1 MANRYNIEELIL
13 YIEALFLAA
22 GMDAD
27 KSAIVAQLLVEAD
40 LMGHTTHGI
49 AQAPA
54 YLSGLEN
61 GLMLGTG
68 DPIIVS
74 DRGATITW
82 DGQRISG
89 VWLTAMAIDLS
100 VDRAKKYGTATMAIR
115 RSGHIAC
122 LAAFL
127 TRATDKGCM
136 IELASSDPSIVSV
149 APYGGTKPAFTPNP
163 IAIGIPTNKNPILI
177 DISASIT
184 TNGLTGR
191 LFSEGKKL
199 PGDWVQDKS
208 GRATNDPA
216 VLFTEPPGTILPI
229 GGKEYGHKGFGLAL
243 MIEALTQGLSGLGRA
258 DPPEGWG
265 AAVYLKVT
273 DPSAFGGM
281 DEFTRQTSWLAES
294 CRNNPPAEGVDNVRL
309 PGDNAILN
317 KAEAIANG
325 LELYPGLLDG
335 LKTFSDNYNIR
346 VPGAI

>member
-127 TRATDKGCM
+127 TRATEKGCM
-136 IELASSDPSIVSV
+136 IELASSDPSIASV

-163 IAIGIPTNKNPILI
+163 IAIGIPTNENPILI

-208 GRATNDPA
+208 GQATNDPA

-346 VPGAI
+346 MPGAI

>member
-1 MANRYNIEELIL
+1 MANRYNIKELIL

-68 DPIIVS
+68 NPITVS

-82 DGQRISG
+82 DGQRICG

-208 GRATNDPA
+208 GRATNDPS

-281 DEFTRQTSWLAES
+281 DEFIRQTSWLAES
-294 CRNNPPAEGVDNVRL
+294 CRNNPPEEGVDKVRL

-335 LKTFSDNYNIR
+335 LKTFSDNYNIS

>member
-127 TRATDKGCM
+127 TRATEKGCM
-136 IELASSDPSIVSV
+136 IELASSDPSIASV

-163 IAIGIPTNKNPILI
+163 IAIGIPTNENPILI

-208 GRATNDPA
+208 GQATNDPA

-258 DPPEGWG
+258 DPTEGWG

>member
-208 GRATNDPA
+208 GRATNDPS

-281 DEFTRQTSWLAES
+281 DEFIRQTSWLAES
-294 CRNNPPAEGVDNVRL
+294 CRNNPPEEGVDKVRL

>member
-68 DPIIVS
+68 DPIVVS

-122 LAAFL
+122 LATFL
-127 TRATDKGCM
+127 TRATEKGCM

>member
-27 KSAIVAQLLVEAD
+27 KSVIVAQLLVEAD

-68 DPIIVS
+68 NPITVS

-82 DGQRISG
+82 DGQRICG

-122 LAAFL
+122 LATFL
-127 TRATDKGCM
+127 TRATEKGCM

-208 GRATNDPA
+208 GRATNDPS

>member
-68 DPIIVS
+68 NPITVS

-82 DGQRISG
+82 DGQRICG

-127 TRATDKGCM
+127 TRATENGCM
-136 IELASSDPSIVSV
+136 IELASSDPSIASV

-163 IAIGIPTNKNPILI
+163 IAIGIPTNENPILI

>member
-1 MANRYNIEELIL
+1 MPNRYNIDELIL

-68 DPIIVS
+68 NPIAVS

-82 DGQRISG
+82 DGQRICG

-208 GRATNDPA
+208 GRATNDPS

-273 DPSAFGGM
+273 DPSAFGGL

-317 KAEAIANG
+317 KAEAIENG
-325 LELYPGLLDG
+325 VELYPGLLDG
-335 LKTFSDNYNIR
+335 LKTFSDNYNIP
-346 VPGAI
+346 VPEAI

>member
-68 DPIIVS
+68 NPITVS

-82 DGQRISG
+82 DGQRICG
-89 VWLTAMAIDLS
+89 VWLTAMAIDLA

-122 LAAFL
+122 LATFL
-127 TRATDKGCM
+127 TRATEKGCM

>member
-208 GRATNDPA
+208 GRATNDPS

-281 DEFTRQTSWLAES
+281 DEFIRQTSWLAES
-294 CRNNPPAEGVDNVRL
+294 CRNNPPEEGVDKVRL

-335 LKTFSDNYNIR
+335 LKTFSDNYNIS

>member
-22 GMDAD
+22 GMDVD

-127 TRATDKGCM
+127 TRATEKGCM
-136 IELASSDPSIVSV
+136 IELASSDPSTVSV

-273 DPSAFGGM
+273 DPSAFGGL

>member
-68 DPIIVS
+68 NPITVS

-82 DGQRISG
+82 DGQRICG

-208 GRATNDPA
+208 GRATNDPS

-281 DEFTRQTSWLAES
+281 DEFIRQTSWLAES
-294 CRNNPPAEGVDNVRL
+294 CRNNPPEEGVDKVRL

>member
-68 DPIIVS
+68 DPIVVS

-122 LAAFL
+122 LATFL
-127 TRATDKGCM
+127 TRATEKGCM
-136 IELASSDPSIVSV
+136 IELASSDPSIASV

-163 IAIGIPTNKNPILI
+163 IAIGIPTNENPILI

>member
-127 TRATDKGCM
+127 TRATENGCM
-136 IELASSDPSIVSV
+136 IELASSDPSIASV

-163 IAIGIPTNKNPILI
+163 IAIGIPTNENPILI

>member
-1 MANRYNIEELIL
+1 MANRYQSNDLIL
-13 YIEALFLAA
+13 YIEALFVAA

-27 KSAIVAQLLVEAD
+27 KSTIVAPLLVEAD
-40 LMGHTTHGI
+40 LMGHTTHGV

-61 GLMLGTG
+61 GLMRGTG
-68 DPIIVS
+68 DPLVVA

-89 VWLTAMAIDLS
+89 VWLTAKAIDLAVERS
-100 VDRAKKYGTATMAIR
+100 KKYGTATIAIR

-127 TRATDKGCM
+127 SRATEKGCM

-163 IAIGIPTNKNPILI
+163 IAVGIPTSDNPILI

-199 PGDWVQDKS
+199 PGDWVQDKFGQPS
-208 GRATNDPA
+208 DNPA
-216 VLFTEPPGTILPI
+216 VLFTDPPGTILPI

-273 DPSAFGGM
+273 DPEAFGGAE
-281 DEFTRQTSWLAES
+281 EFIRQTSWLAES
-294 CRNNPPAEGVDNVRL
+294 CRSNPPADGVESVRL
-309 PGDNAILN
+309 PGDNAFAN
-317 KAEAIANG
+317 KAEALKNG

-335 LKTFSDNYNIR
+335 LKEFSDKFNISEPR
-346 VPGAI
+346 PI

>member
-127 TRATDKGCM
+127 TRATEKGCM
-136 IELASSDPSIVSV
+136 IELASSDPSIASV

-163 IAIGIPTNKNPILI
+163 IAIGIPTNENPILI

>member
-68 DPIIVS
+68 DPMVVS

-122 LAAFL
+122 LATFL
-127 TRATDKGCM
+127 TRATEKGCM

-325 LELYPGLLDG
+325 LELYPGLLDD

>member
-1 MANRYNIEELIL
+1 MANRYNIKELIL

-127 TRATDKGCM
+127 TRATEKGCM
-136 IELASSDPSIVSV
+136 IELASSDPSIASV

-163 IAIGIPTNKNPILI
+163 IAIGIPTNENPILI

-199 PGDWVQDKS
+199 PGDWVQDKA

-309 PGDNAILN
+309 PGDNAIFN
-317 KAEAIANG
+317 KAEALRFFLIII
-325 LELYPGLLDG
+325 
-335 LKTFSDNYNIR
+335 TFLCQKQSEVKR
-346 VPGAI
+346 LVW

>member
-68 DPIIVS
+68 NPITVS

-82 DGQRISG
+82 DGQRICG

-122 LAAFL
+122 LATFL
-127 TRATDKGCM
+127 TRATEKGCM

-208 GRATNDPA
+208 GRATNDPS

-273 DPSAFGGM
+273 DPSAFGGL

-325 LELYPGLLDG
+325 VELYTGLLDG
-335 LKTFSDNYNIR
+335 LKTFSDNYNIS
-346 VPGAI
+346 VPEAI

>member
-68 DPIIVS
+68 DPIVVS

-122 LAAFL
+122 LATFL
-127 TRATDKGCM
+127 TRATEKGCM

-208 GRATNDPA
+208 GRATNEPA

-273 DPSAFGGM
+273 DPSAFGGL

-317 KAEAIANG
+317 KEEAIANG
-325 LELYPGLLDG
+325 VELYPGLLDG
-335 LKTFSDNYNIR
+335 LKTFSDNYNIP
-346 VPGAI
+346 VPEAI

>member
-1 MANRYNIEELIL
+1 MTNRYNTIELIS
-13 YIEALFLAA
+13 YIEALFSAI
-22 GMDAD
+22 GMDPD
-27 KSAIVAQLLVEAD
+27 KSAIVAPLLVEAD

-54 YLSGLEN
+54 YLSGLQN
-61 GLMLGTG
+61 GLMSGRG
-68 DPIIVS
+68 DPITVS

-89 VWLTAMAIDLS
+89 IWLTAKAIDLA
-100 VDRAKKYGTATMAIR
+100 VERAKKYGTATMAIR

-136 IELASSDPSIVSV
+136 IELASSDPSTVSV
-149 APYGGTKPAFTPNP
+149 APYGGTKAAFTPNP
-163 IAIGIPTNKNPILI
+163 IAIGIPTNRNPILI

-199 PGDWVQDKS
+199 PGEWVQDS
-208 GRATNDPA
+208 FGQATNDPA
-216 VLFTEPPGTILPI
+216 VLFADPPGTILPI
-229 GGKEYGHKGFGLAL
+229 GGKEYGHKGYGLAL
-243 MIEALTQGLSGLGRA
+243 MVEALTQALSGLGRA

-273 DPSAFGGM
+273 DPTAFAGL
-281 DEFTRQTSWLAES
+281 DEFKNQTTWLAET
-294 CRNNPPAEGVDNVRL
+294 CRNNPPADGVENVRL
-309 PGDNAILN
+309 PGDNAFLN
-317 KAEAIANG
+317 KAEALQNG
-325 LELYPGLLDG
+325 IVLYPGLLQE
-335 LKTFSDNYNIR
+335 LKKFSDTLKINELKPI
-346 VPGAI
+346 

>member
-208 GRATNDPA
+208 GRATNDPS

>member
-68 DPIIVS
+68 DPIVVS

-89 VWLTAMAIDLS
+89 VWLTAMAIDLA

-122 LAAFL
+122 LATFL
-127 TRATDKGCM
+127 TRATEKGCM

-335 LKTFSDNYNIR
+335 LKTFSENYNIR
-346 VPGAI
+346 VPRSI

>member
-208 GRATNDPA
+208 GRATDDPS

-281 DEFTRQTSWLAES
+281 DEFIRQTSWLAES
-294 CRNNPPAEGVDNVRL
+294 CRNNPPEEGVDKVRL

-335 LKTFSDNYNIR
+335 LKTFSDNYNIS

>member
-74 DRGATITW
+74 DRGAAITW

-208 GRATNDPA
+208 GRATNDPS

-281 DEFTRQTSWLAES
+281 DEFIRQTSWLAES
-294 CRNNPPAEGVDNVRL
+294 CRNNPPEEGVDKVRL

-335 LKTFSDNYNIR
+335 LKTFSDNYNIS

>member
-22 GMDAD
+22 VMDAD

-127 TRATDKGCM
+127 TRATEKGCM
-136 IELASSDPSIVSV
+136 IELASSDPSIASV

-163 IAIGIPTNKNPILI
+163 IAIGIPTNENPILI

-346 VPGAI
+346 MPGAI

>member
-127 TRATDKGCM
+127 TRATENGCM
-136 IELASSDPSIVSV
+136 IELASSDPSIASV

-163 IAIGIPTNKNPILI
+163 IAIGIPTNENPILI

-258 DPPEGWG
+258 DPTEGWG